1 MTYSE
6 AANIG
11 KQKKHMVVSEW
22 SHDMYL
28 SSHLCSLSECVPRVS
43 GVWSGALVEHG
54 NILTASYYSGC
65 VTHEFRGGT

>member
-28 SSHLCSLSECVPRVS
+28 SSLVICVACQNVFPEYLVS
-43 GVWSGALVEHG
+43 GVVPIQDGSQWNMV
-54 NILTASYYSGC
+54 TYSQLATT
-65 VTHEFRGGT
+65 VVV